1 VEGFT
6 RTSSRS
12 DHIEA
17 GMAVRQQARQQR
29 SANLFR
35 QAAARF
41 AAGGSPA
48 LEAEARA
55 EALCLDAEAAAAASG
70 DAPAAGDASSAGGA
84 APAEAAAR
92 EAQTRSAVDGSGSG
106 DAQAAAADPGSA
118 RFLRLQAALQFLR
131 AAELGHEPS
140 LAQALRLL
148 GALREWA
155 VAGDALMAL
164 ACAPS
169 VQPGRRV
176 ALLRHAQGCFV
187 KAGLAD
193 RAEDVGRLLP
203 HGA

>member
-1 VEGFT
+1 LPT
-6 RTSSRS
+6 PPL
-12 DHIEA
+12 
-17 GMAVRQQARQQR
+17 R
-29 SANLFR
+29 SA
-35 QAAARF
+35 
-41 AAGGSPA
+41 
-48 LEAEARA
+48 
-55 EALCLDAEAAAAASG
+55 AEAASGPGGVGAAAAV
-70 DAPAAGDASSAGGA
+70 D
-84 APAEAAAR
+84 AAAR
-92 EAQTRSAVDGSGSG
+92 EAPPRSASD
-106 DAQAAAADPGSA
+106 DAERAQAAATDAGSA

-193 RAEDVGRLLP
+193 RAEEVGRLLP